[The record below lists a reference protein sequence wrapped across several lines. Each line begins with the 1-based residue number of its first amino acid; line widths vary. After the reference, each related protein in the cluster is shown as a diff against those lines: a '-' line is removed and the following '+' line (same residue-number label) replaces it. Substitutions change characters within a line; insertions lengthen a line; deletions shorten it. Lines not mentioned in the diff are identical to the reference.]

1 MGHIKKNKNLLIIV
15 VACVVTLI
23 FYFWLINQSFFGAF
37 VAWSLDHLLIY
48 FLVMVFFKALAI
60 VWPPLPGG
68 LFTFGSIVVI
78 GWQYAF
84 LGQVVGGLLGG
95 SVAYFLGRKYG
106 FSMLAMFFDDSVIE
120 RIKKIKIY
128 KHREFE
134 ALFFLRIFTTTIS
147 EAISYGSGLIGIG
160 FRNFFFATLCGFVFE
175 LPIFYLAQSILQ
187 GKNLWLSGALFLV
200 AGLLFYK
207 LKGRYFE

>member
-1 MGHIKKNKNLLIIV
+1 
-15 VACVVTLI
+15 
-23 FYFWLINQSFFGAF
+23 
-37 VAWSLDHLLIY
+37 Y

-106 FSMLAMFFDDSVIE
+106 FSMLAMFFDESVIE

-160 FRNFFFATLCGFVFE
+160 YRNFFFATLCGFVFE

-187 GKNLWLSGALFLV
+187 GQNLWLSGALFLV

>member
-1 MGHIKKNKNLLIIV
+1 MEHIKKNKHLVLVAVLV
-15 VACVVTLI
+15 VGTLGL
-23 FYFWLINQSFFGAF
+23 YFWLVKQPFFDGF
-37 VAWSLDHLLIY
+37 VAWSQHYLWLY
-48 FLVMVFFKALAI
+48 FIVLVFFKTLAI

-68 LFTFGSIVVI
+68 LFTLGSVAVI

-84 LGQVVGGLLGG
+84 LGQVVGGLIGG
-95 SVAYFLGRKYG
+95 SIAYFLGRKYG
-106 FSMLAMFFDDSVIE
+106 FVMLGIIFDEATLE

-187 GKNLWLSGALFLV
+187 GQNLWLSGALFLV

-207 LKGRYFE
+207 LQGR